1 MQLSGSFL
9 KQFLHISGCSYH
21 TGLIE
26 LSRWLFSE
34 QLEMCLNNYFK
45 AAGSALRNSTHSDLK
60 LICRSVATIVIITN
74 VIFTNVILTLVI
86 VFIIIMAIVIIIIIV
101 ITSDGVVAAHQCLL
115 EPLSPLLSTIF
126 QQHNCCNCRSY
137 N

>member
-60 LICRSVATIVIITN
+60 LICRFATTIIIITDVILTMVIVII
-74 VIFTNVILTLVI
+74 
-86 VFIIIMAIVIIIIIV
+86 IMVIVIIIIIV

-126 QQHNCCNCRSY
+126 QQYNCCNCRSY

>member
-1 MQLSGSFL
+1 MQLSGSFS
-9 KQFLHISGCSYH
+9 KQLLRISGCSYH

-26 LSRWLFSE
+26 LSRWHFLE
-34 QLEMCLNNYFK
+34 KLEMCLNNYWK

-60 LICRSVATIVIITN
+60 LICRLVATIVIITN
-74 VIFTNVILTLVI
+74 VIV
-86 VFIIIMAIVIIIIIV
+86 IIIMVIVIIIV

>member
-9 KQFLHISGCSYH
+9 KQLLRISGCSYH

-26 LSRWLFSE
+26 LSRWHFSE
-34 QLEMCLNNYFK
+34 QLEMCLNNYLK

-60 LICRSVATIVIITN
+60 LICRLVATIIIITN
-74 VIFTNVILTLVI
+74 VILTMVI
-86 VFIIIMAIVIIIIIV
+86 VIMIIMVIVIIIIIIIIV

-126 QQHNCCNCRSY
+126 QQHNCCNCRS
-137 N
+137 

>member
-1 MQLSGSFL
+1 
-9 KQFLHISGCSYH
+9 
-21 TGLIE
+21 
-26 LSRWLFSE
+26 
-34 QLEMCLNNYFK
+34 MCLNNYLK

-60 LICRSVATIVIITN
+60 LICRLVTTIVIITN

-126 QQHNCCNCRSY
+126 QQHNCCNCRSL
-137 N
+137 